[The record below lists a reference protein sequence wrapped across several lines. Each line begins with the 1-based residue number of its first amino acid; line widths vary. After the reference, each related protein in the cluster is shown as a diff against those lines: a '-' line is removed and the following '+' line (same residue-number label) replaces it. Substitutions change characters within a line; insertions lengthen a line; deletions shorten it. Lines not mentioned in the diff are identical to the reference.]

1 MDNIN
6 VNKINKLLTMKNLIN
21 NIELTILKLSLI
33 SFISTVIYMIVE
45 YGIINYISFNGI

>member
-1 MDNIN
+1 M
-6 VNKINKLLTMKNLIN
+6 KTLTKNL
-21 NIELTILKLSLI
+21 ELTILKISLI